1 MLKSTWVV
9 ILLLTGGPAA
19 AVQTQPT
26 QAERDAWAQDP
37 RAALL
42 ETSPCKKVTWLVE
55 TVEKQAPGQRPFR
68 LALGWCGR
76 GFIES
81 VVSVK
86 GDNAAKA

>member
-1 MLKSTWVV
+1 MGTGP
-9 ILLLTGGPAA
+9 TGGS
-19 AVQTQPT
+19 VGNVTLQ
-26 QAERDAWAQDP
+26 
-37 RAALL
+37 
-42 ETSPCKKVTWLVE
+42 KVTWLDE